1 MTQSGKNGAKVEQ
14 KTSKKRSKIRAEK
27 EQIFSDFFFFVKM
40 EEDWTQRGK
49 NGAKE
54 DQNEQ
59 NWQKE
64 QKRSKIR
71 AEREQVLRELFS

>member
-1 MTQSGKNGAKVEQ
+1 
-14 KTSKKRSKIRAEK
+14 
-27 EQIFSDFFFFVKM
+27 M

-71 AEREQVLRELFS
+71 AEREQVLREFSFLIKMKEDWGRKRAKSEQ